1 MSDEEK
7 ANAGGEELSNMD
19 KAAVLLISLGESDA
33 AEILKHLGPK
43 QVQQIGQA
51 MAALDNI
58 PQSKVESVIAD
69 FMGVVSDQTGIG
81 INNDVYI
88 RAMLNEAL
96 GEEKAKTLLD
106 RILIS
111 KNTSGLDTLRWME
124 PRQIAEII
132 HYEHPQ
138 IQAVIVSYLEPDVAA
153 AVLSYFDEKV
163 RLDVVMRV
171 ASLDSIQP
179 VALQELN
186 DILERQFSGGSGA
199 NSVSNLGGIEAAAG
213 IMNFIDSN
221 IEAEV
226 MDGIKEA
233 DEIMANKISDMMFV
247 FDNLA
252 DVDDRGIQAI
262 LREVSTD
269 VLILA
274 LKGADTSLQEKIF
287 RNMSKRAAE
296 LLRDDLEAKGPVR
309 VSEVEDAQRDV
320 LAVARR
326 LADEG
331 EIILGGG
338 GDEMI

>member
-1 MSDEEK
+1 MSDQEDT
-7 ANAGGEELSNMD
+7 GVGRELSNTD

-43 QVQQIGQA
+43 QVQRIGQA

-58 PQSKVESVIAD
+58 PQSKVESVIGD
-69 FMGVVSDQTGIG
+69 FLSMVGDQTGIG

-138 IQAVIVSYLEPDVAA
+138 IQAVIISYLDPDVAA
-153 AVLSYFDEKV
+153 AVLAFFDEKV
-163 RLDVVMRV
+163 RLDIVMRV

-186 DILERQFSGGSGA
+186 DILERQFSGGTGT
-199 NSVSNLGGIEAAAG
+199 NHMSNLGGLQAAAS

-233 DEIMANKISDMMFV
+233 DELLANKIADMMFV
-247 FDNLA
+247 FDNLI
-252 DVDDRGIQAI
+252 DVDDRAIQAI
-262 LREVSTD
+262 LREVATD

-274 LKGADTSLQEKIF
+274 LKGADTSLQEKVF

-309 VSEVEDAQRDV
+309 VSEVEEAQREV
-320 LAVARR
+320 LATARR

-331 EIILGGG
+331 EIVLGGG

>member
-1 MSDEEK
+1 MSEE
-7 ANAGGEELSNMD
+7 NDGELTNLD
-19 KAAVLLISLGESDA
+19 KAAILLISLGESDA

-43 QVQQIGQA
+43 QVQRIGQA

-58 PQSKVESVIAD
+58 PQSKVESVVGD
-69 FMGVVSDQTGIG
+69 FLGMLGDQTGIG
-81 INNDVYI
+81 INNDAYI

-138 IQAVIVSYLEPDVAA
+138 IQAVIISYLEPDVAA

-163 RLDVVMRV
+163 RLDIVMRV

-186 DILERQFSGGSGA
+186 DILERQLTGGGGS

-226 MDGIKEA
+226 MEGIKEVDELMAGKIA
-233 DEIMANKISDMMFV
+233 DQMFV
-247 FDNLA
+247 FDNLI
-252 DVDDRGIQAI
+252 DVEDRGIQAI

-269 VLILA
+269 VLVLA

-309 VSEVEDAQRDV
+309 VSEVEEAQRDV
-320 LAVARR
+320 LSTARR

-338 GDEMI
+338 GEEML

>member
-1 MSDEEK
+1 MSEE
-7 ANAGGEELSNMD
+7 NDGELTNLD
-19 KAAVLLISLGESDA
+19 KAAILLISLGESDA

-43 QVQQIGQA
+43 QVQRIGQA

-58 PQSKVESVIAD
+58 PQSKVESVVGD
-69 FMGVVSDQTGIG
+69 FLGMLGDQTGIG
-81 INNDVYI
+81 INNDAYI

-138 IQAVIVSYLEPDVAA
+138 IQAVIISYLEPDVAA

-163 RLDVVMRV
+163 RLDIVMRV

-186 DILERQFSGGSGA
+186 DILERQLTGGGGT
-199 NSVSNLGGIEAAAG
+199 NTVSNLGGIEAAAG

-226 MDGIKEA
+226 MEGIKEVDELMAGKIA
-233 DEIMANKISDMMFV
+233 DQMFV
-247 FDNLA
+247 FDNLI
-252 DVDDRGIQAI
+252 DVEDRGIQAI

-269 VLILA
+269 VLVLA

-309 VSEVEDAQRDV
+309 VSEVEEAQRDV
-320 LAVARR
+320 LSTARR

-338 GDEMI
+338 GEEML